1 MSESEGIGPS
11 VLRVEYR
18 GEEDQVPLAKSVGQL
33 KDQIQSR
40 VQPALKAWQSLSSK
54 IEIAVSEYVYLI
66 DESLESQAKRTED
79 FLKDLGLRASA
90 EGLISRRKGF
100 HPILSDRLSWRK
112 SEPEDEIGDEFL
124 PFERRTFV
132 IGPMTV
138 NQEVLEGESGPTFK
152 EDVEASSF
160 FIENAVAVDGE
171 VLMEAMEK
179 KPGEKVTNLDLVET
193 IESLMKDEEVI

>member
-1 MSESEGIGPS
+1 MSESESIESS

-18 GEEDQVPLAKSVGQL
+18 DEEDQIPLAKSAGQL

-40 VQPALKAWQSLSSK
+40 VLPALKAWQSLSSK

-66 DESLESQAKRTED
+66 DESLESQTKRTED
-79 FLKDLGLRASA
+79 FLKDLGLRAST
-90 EGLISRRKGF
+90 EDLISRRKGF
-100 HPILSDRLSWRK
+100 HPVLGDRLSWRK

-138 NQEVLEGESGPTFK
+138 NQEVLEGESGPTFE

-171 VLMEAMEK
+171 VLMEAMKK

-193 IESLMKDEEVI
+193 IESLMKDEAVI